1 MSFEQ
6 LECDAH
12 RKDRRDPGRS
22 NIQAINYSAQDNV
35 RPVIL
40 KQYFSNG

>member
-40 KQYFSNG
+40 KPYFPNG